1 MRTITLKSSSGTE
14 NEEEEEEEED
24 LMRPSMTMSHDD
36 DELSSP
42 NLSRKI
48 NMEETKLT
56 VRDIL
61 AH

>member
-1 MRTITLKSSSGTE
+1 MRRITLKSSSGTE
-14 NEEEEEEEED
+14 NEEEEED

-61 AH
+61 TH